1 MNKKVLMAIGAT
13 ALLSI
18 SLQAKTPD
26 VLGYEK
32 ILNDTLSKQSVDAN
46 KNNPN
51 LNLPNFNN
59 TASPGIAPS
68 VQAFEFNVV
77 GVIDIN
83 GKKIAWFLTK
93 EGKLLKV
100 KKGLFVGGKEVID
113 VSDYGVTLKD
123 GNDKL
128 FMPVL
133 HTKIEESS
141 IAFSSNN
148 SSKEAKK

>member
-1 MNKKVLMAIGAT
+1 MSKKIMAIGAMM
-13 ALLSI
+13 LLSI

-32 ILNDTLSKQSVDAN
+32 ILNDTLSKQSADAN

-59 TASPGIAPS
+59 TASSAIAPS
-68 VQAFEFNVV
+68 IQAFEFNVV
-77 GVIDIN
+77 GTLNID
-83 GKKIAWFLTK
+83 GRKIAWFLSK

-100 KKGLFVGGKEVID
+100 KKGLSVGGKEVLD
-113 VSDYGVTLKD
+113 VSEYGVTLKD
-123 GNDKL
+123 GVDKV

-133 HTKIEESS
+133 HTKIEESN
-141 IAFSSNN
+141 IAFSSN
-148 SSKEAKK
+148 KEAKK